1 MIFTSTPTQTEMM
14 FFSQAMYSGVTRSPD
29 RPGSSSRARRV
40 DVALLASA
48 WRRRAVLSELKAV
61 TTEAP
66 RVDGD
71 NLRAPEPEDS
81 LGEGQFG
88 TVVSMTMWEQTW
100 CKKMKVALKR
110 AATWAAGQAEDVAP
124 AELFASQGR
133 PNPFL
138 LRMHGV
144 ASVGG
149 QVT

>member
-1 MIFTSTPTQTEMM
+1 M
-14 FFSQAMYSGVTRSPD
+14 
-29 RPGSSSRARRV
+29 
-40 DVALLASA
+40 
-48 WRRRAVLSELKAV
+48 
-61 TTEAP
+61 
-66 RVDGD
+66 DGD

-88 TVVSMTMWEQTW
+88 TVVSKTMWEQTW

-149 QVT
+149 QVNVIMELGRCSLADQIETGLYKGCLLYTSPSPRDRG